1 MQSPSTQP
9 QKLTRLI
16 VALGVGQIIAW
27 ASSYYLLAV
36 LAHPMSKSTGWSL
49 GLLVGGLSA
58 GLVTAGLLAPLA
70 GRAIDRRG
78 GRTVLA
84 VSSVVF
90 AMGLAMLATSH
101 SPAAYYLGWVV
112 LGVAMSAGL
121 YDAAFST
128 LGQLLGSNAKRSIA
142 GLTLVAGFAST
153 LGWPALTY
161 LDETV
166 GWRGALWVA
175 AALNLLVALP
185 IHLLAIA
192 KHRPRTG
199 VSSHPSAAAAAS
211 TRSAATVLAAVPPA
225 HWLVLI
231 GLLLT
236 CQAAIMATLSV
247 HLIALLVAIGL
258 APSVALL
265 AGMVIGPAQVIAR
278 LLEMYFGQGVHPTW
292 SARIGI
298 AATLAALL
306 LLLIGDPWVAIIA
319 FVIYGAGNGILT
331 VARGTLPLALI
342 GSADY
347 GRTMGQLARPML
359 LAQAAAPPLAAIALD
374 RTGPVWLICL
384 LALLATVSLAGSCWL
399 PAKMRGMIGA
409 AQAGLAPAST
419 AARTS
424 NDKRQPD

>member
-101 SPAAYYLGWVV
+101 SPAVYYLGWVV

-236 CQAAIMATLSV
+236 CQAAIMAALSV
-247 HLIALLVAIGL
+247 HLIALLGAIGL

-424 NDKRQPD
+424 NDKRQAD

>member
-36 LAHPMSKSTGWSL
+36 LALPMSRSTGWSL

-58 GLVTAGLLAPLA
+58 GLVTAGFLAPLA

-78 GRTVLA
+78 GRSVLA

-90 AMGLAMLATSH
+90 AMGLAVLATSH

-142 GLTLVAGFAST
+142 GLTLLAGFAST

-185 IHLLAIA
+185 IHLLAIP
-192 KHRPRTG
+192 KHQPRTG

-211 TRSAATVLAAVPPA
+211 TRSAATVPAAAPPA

-247 HLIALLVAIGL
+247 HLIALFGAIGL

-278 LLEMYFGQGVHPTW
+278 LLQMYFGQGVHPTW
-292 SARIGI
+292 SARLGI

-319 FVIYGAGNGILT
+319 FVIYGAGNGMLT

-374 RTGPVWLICL
+374 RAGPFWLIWL
-384 LALLATVSLAGSCWL
+384 LALLATVSLAASCWL
-399 PAKMRGMIGA
+399 PAKKRGMIGA
-409 AQAGLAPAST
+409 GQACLPPAST
-419 AARTS
+419 AARPS
-424 NDKRQPD
+424 NDKHQAD

>member
-1 MQSPSTQP
+1 MQSASRQP
-9 QKLTRLI
+9 QKLPRLI

-27 ASSYYLLAV
+27 TSSYYLLAV
-36 LAHPMSKSTGWSL
+36 LALPMSRSTGWSL

-70 GRAIDRRG
+70 GRTIDRRG
-78 GRTVLA
+78 GRTALA
-84 VSSVVF
+84 VSSVGF
-90 AMGLAMLATSH
+90 AIGLAVLATSH

-161 LDETV
+161 LDGAM

-175 AALNLLVALP
+175 AAFNLLVALP
-185 IHLLAIA
+185 IHLLAIP
-192 KHRPRTG
+192 KHQPLIG
-199 VSSHPSAAAAAS
+199 ASPHLSAAAAALIS
-211 TRSAATVLAAVPPA
+211 TAAPVSAAVPPT
-225 HWLVLI
+225 HRLVLI

-247 HLIALLVAIGL
+247 YLIALLGAIGL

-278 LLEMYFGQGVHPTW
+278 LLEMYFGRGVHPTW
-292 SARIGI
+292 SARVGI

-306 LLLIGDPWVAIIA
+306 LLLTGHPWVAIIA

-331 VARGTLPLALI
+331 VARGTLPLVLI

-347 GRTMGQLARPML
+347 GKTMGQLARPML
-359 LAQAAAPPLAAIALD
+359 LAQAAVPPLAAIALE
-374 RTGPVWLICL
+374 RSGPVWLICL
-384 LALLATVSLAGSCWL
+384 LALLATVSLVGSWWL
-399 PAKMRGMIGA
+399 PAKMQGVRH
-409 AQAGLAPAST
+409 
-419 AARTS
+419 
-424 NDKRQPD
+424 

>member
-36 LAHPMSKSTGWSL
+36 LALPMSKSTGWSL

-112 LGVAMSAGL
+112 LGVARSAGL

-128 LGQLLGSNAKRSIA
+128 LGQLLGLKAKRSIA

-161 LDETV
+161 LDEAM

-175 AALNLLVALP
+175 AAFNLLVALP
-185 IHLLAIA
+185 IHLLAIPKRQPLTTSGPDQRA
-192 KHRPRTG
+192 TDAA
-199 VSSHPSAAAAAS
+199 HPKTAAII
-211 TRSAATVLAAVPPA
+211 SAATPPT

-247 HLIALLVAIGL
+247 HLIALLSAIGL
-258 APSVALL
+258 APSLALL
-265 AGMVIGPAQVIAR
+265 AGMIPDPHRLSLACLRCTAGEACPHLVCAGRSCCDLGGPA
-278 LLEMYFGQGVHPTW
+278 
-292 SARIGI
+292 
-298 AATLAALL
+298 AATHR
-306 LLLIGDPWVAIIA
+306 IPVGGDHCIRH
-319 FVIYGAGNGILT
+319 L
-331 VARGTLPLALI
+331 R
-342 GSADY
+342 
-347 GRTMGQLARPML
+347 
-359 LAQAAAPPLAAIALD
+359 
-374 RTGPVWLICL
+374 
-384 LALLATVSLAGSCWL
+384 
-399 PAKMRGMIGA
+399 
-409 AQAGLAPAST
+409 
-419 AARTS
+419 
-424 NDKRQPD
+424 

>member
-1 MQSPSTQP
+1 MQSVSRQP
-9 QKLTRLI
+9 QKLPRLI
-16 VALGVGQIIAW
+16 IALGLGQIIAW

-36 LAHPMSKSTGWSL
+36 LALPMARSTGWSL

-70 GRAIDRRG
+70 GRTIDRRG

-84 VSSVVF
+84 TSSVVF
-90 AMGLAMLATSH
+90 AMGLAVLATAR
-101 SPAAYYLGWVV
+101 SPTAYYLGWVV

-121 YDAAFST
+121 YDAAFAT
-128 LGQLLGSNAKRSIA
+128 LGQLLGADAKRSIA

-153 LGWPALTY
+153 LGWPALSY
-161 LDETV
+161 LDEAI

-175 AALNLLVALP
+175 AAANLLLALP
-185 IHLLAIA
+185 IHLLAIPTHQA
-192 KHRPRTG
+192 RSRSDT
-199 VSSHPSAAAAAS
+199 HPTA
-211 TRSAATVLAAVPPA
+211 RSATPDRSARTVTPVAAPA

-247 HLIALLVAIGL
+247 HLITVLGAIGL

-278 LLEMYFGQGVHPTW
+278 LLEMYFGGGVHPTW
-292 SARIGI
+292 SARVGI

-306 LLLIGDPWVAIIA
+306 LLLTGHPWVAIIA
-319 FVIYGAGNGILT
+319 FAIYGAGNGVLT

-347 GRTMGQLARPML
+347 GKTMGQLARPML
-359 LAQAAAPPLAAIALD
+359 LTQAAAPPLAAIALE
-374 RTGPVWLICL
+374 RTGPVWLIGL
-384 LALLATVSLAGSCWL
+384 LALLATVSLVGSYWL
-399 PAKMRGMIGA
+399 PAKVPGGHH
-409 AQAGLAPAST
+409 
-419 AARTS
+419 
-424 NDKRQPD
+424 

>member
-1 MQSPSTQP
+1 MQSPSTP
-9 QKLTRLI
+9 PRKLTRLI

-36 LAHPMSKSTGWSL
+36 LALPMSRSTGWSL

-185 IHLLAIA
+185 IHLLAIP
-192 KHRPRTG
+192 KHQPRTG
-199 VSSHPSAAAAAS
+199 VSPHPSAAAAAS
-211 TRSAATVLAAVPPA
+211 TRSAATVPAAAPPA

-247 HLIALLVAIGL
+247 HLIALLRAIGL

-265 AGMVIGPAQVIAR
+265 AGMVIGPAQVVAR
-278 LLEMYFGQGVHPTW
+278 LLEIYFGRGVHPTW
-292 SARIGI
+292 SARLGI

-306 LLLIGDPWVAIIA
+306 LLLIGDPWVAIIS

-331 VARGTLPLALI
+331 VARGTLPLVLI

-374 RTGPVWLICL
+374 RIGPVWLICL

-409 AQAGLAPAST
+409 GQAGLAPAST

-424 NDKRQPD
+424 NDKRQAD